1 MNGYMKE
8 QNTLYNIANQDSVHK
23 KLDNAITA
31 LDTLNKMKN
40 NTIDPVTGQPGDL
53 YGAPTK
59 PSPQWL
65 EYQKN
70 LEAESIMDS
79 LGIQR
84 DPMLEGTGQPGEL
97 YGAPKGKPSSKHRLN
112 QIFEMLKIYQN
123 NKLENK
129 DELSLN
135 QFDFNV
141 IDERD
146 RPGAQYV

>member
-1 MNGYMKE
+1 
-8 QNTLYNIANQDSVHK
+8 
-23 KLDNAITA
+23 
-31 LDTLNKMKN
+31 
-40 NTIDPVTGQPGDL
+40 
-53 YGAPTK
+53 
-59 PSPQWL
+59 
-65 EYQKN
+65 
-70 LEAESIMDS
+70 
-79 LGIQR
+79 
-84 DPMLEGTGQPGEL
+84 MLEGTGQPGEL